1 MDGNSLNENEIPEIF
16 ASNFSLNL
24 SNFIECSRN
33 YENWHILENEDISLS
48 SFFQPPK
55 IIDFDIKNK
64 KNANQISENLSK
76 DTSNI
81 TKPLLPKKR
90 INKETKKEERDEF
103 DKNNLDN
110 LLRRIKKLAFNSILK
125 YDNRVISELY
135 NNRLGHGINI
145 KKLLKNNHFQIKC
158 TGTVFNL
165 ELLKKTQGEILSEDI
180 TTKFTN
186 FPHDHNKTLINNLLN
201 EVDKTKRERFRN
213 LFNKTLSECIDH
225 LIGTKKSKDLEG
237 LENIFDSEI
246 KKINKNKEYIEK
258 LKNIFNDYKRIYN
271 EKIPRKKKTK
281 KNSSM

>member
-1 MDGNSLNENEIPEIF
+1 MDDNSLNENEIPKIF
-16 ASNFSLNL
+16 LSNYSLNQTDNL
-24 SNFIECSRN
+24 ECSRN
-33 YENWHILENEDISLS
+33 YENWPIFENEDISLS

-55 IIDFDIKNK
+55 IIGFDLKNK
-64 KNANQISENLSK
+64 KDANQISEILSK

-81 TKPLLPKKR
+81 TKLLIPKKR
-90 INKETKKEERDEF
+90 INKKTKKEERDEF

-110 LLRRIKKLAFNSILK
+110 ILRRIKKLSFNSILK
-125 YDNRVISELY
+125 YDNKVISELY

-201 EVDKTKRERFRN
+201 DVDKIKREKFRN

-237 LENIFDSEI
+237 LEKIFDSEI
-246 KKINKNKEYIEK
+246 KKINKNKEYIEQ
-258 LKNIFNDYKRIYN
+258 LKNIFNDYKKIYK
-271 EKIPRKKKTK
+271 EKIPRKMNQKKR
-281 KNSSM
+281 SSM

>member
-1 MDGNSLNENEIPEIF
+1 MDDNSLNENEMHDIF
-16 ASNFSLNL
+16 ASNFSLNQ
-24 SNFIECSRN
+24 SDNIECSRN
-33 YENWHILENEDISLS
+33 YESWHILEKEDIFLS
-48 SFFQPPK
+48 PFLQPPK
-55 IIDFDIKNK
+55 IIGFDLKNK
-64 KNANQISENLSK
+64 KDANQISENLSK

-90 INKETKKEERDEF
+90 INSKTKKEERYEF

-125 YDNRVISELY
+125 YDNKVISELY

-201 EVDKTKRERFRN
+201 EVDKIKREKFRN

-225 LIGTKKSKDLEG
+225 LIGKKKSKDLEG
-237 LENIFDSEI
+237 LEKIFDSEI

-271 EKIPRKKKTK
+271 EKIPRKIKPK